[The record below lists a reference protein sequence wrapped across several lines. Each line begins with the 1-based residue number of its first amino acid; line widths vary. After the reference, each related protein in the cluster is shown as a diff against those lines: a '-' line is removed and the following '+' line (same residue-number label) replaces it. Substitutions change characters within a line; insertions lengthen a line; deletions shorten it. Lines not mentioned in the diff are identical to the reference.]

1 MDNFTAP
8 KPGSTLNNDELS
20 ATFLCSPQG
29 GMRRST
35 RTNTLVIVSN
45 HVESV
50 YDDRWIND
58 VLHYTGMGQRGPQ
71 SLEFHQNKTLN
82 ESRTNG
88 VSVHLF
94 EVFTKRVY
102 TYIGEVVLADDPY
115 QEQQTDS
122 GGQDR
127 SVWVFPLRLKSG
139 YAPAIPEATLKA
151 LDQVK
156 EKQAHYLSDAEV
168 KALAKKQGQAIVGK
182 RNASVTVYQRS
193 PWVAEHAKRRANGK
207 CELCQEPAPF
217 SRKDGSPYL
226 ETHHIEWLAN
236 GGADTVDNTVALCP
250 NCHKKMHVINDE
262 LDRAAL
268 ELVALSEQT
277 LNTQG

>member
-8 KPGSTLNNDELS
+8 KPGSTLNNDELM

-50 YDDRWIND
+50 YDDRWIDN

-82 ESRTNG
+82 ESPTNG

-102 TYIGEVVLADDPY
+102 TYIGEVVLAAVPY
-115 QEQQTDS
+115 QEQQPDS
-122 GGQDR
+122 DGQER
-127 SVWVFPLRLKSG
+127 AVWVFPLRLKSG
-139 YAPAIPEATLKA
+139 YAPAIPETTLKA

-156 EKQAHYLSDAEV
+156 EKQARYLSDAEV
-168 KALAKKQGQAIVGK
+168 EALAKKQGQAIVGK
-182 RNASVTVYQRS
+182 RNASVIVYQRS

-217 SRKDGSPYL
+217 NRKDGSPYL

-236 GGADTVDNTVALCP
+236 GGADTVENTVALCP
-250 NCHKKMHVINDE
+250 NCHKKMHVINSE
-262 LDRAAL
+262 SDR
-268 ELVALSEQT
+268 VALKARV
-277 LNTQG
+277 LPGYVL

>member
-1 MDNFTAP
+1 MDSFTAP
-8 KPGSTLNNDELS
+8 TPGVTLDNDELT

-50 YDDRWIND
+50 YDDRWIDN

-82 ESRTNG
+82 ESPSNG

-102 TYIGEVVLADDPY
+102 TYIGEVALADTPY
-115 QEQQTDS
+115 QEQQLDTD
-122 GGQDR
+122 GQER
-127 SVWVFPLRLKSG
+127 SVWIFPLRLKSG
-139 YAPAIPEATLKA
+139 DAPAIPEATLKA

-156 EKQAHYLSDAEV
+156 EKQAHYLSDAEIE
-168 KALAKKQGQAIVGK
+168 ALAKKQGQAIVGK
-182 RNASVTVYQRS
+182 RNANVTVYQRS
-193 PWVAEHAKRRANGK
+193 PWVAENAKRRANGQ
-207 CELCQEPAPF
+207 CELCQKPAPF
-217 SRKDGSPYL
+217 NRKDGSPYL
-226 ETHHIEWLAN
+226 ETHHIEWLAS
-236 GGADTVDNTVALCP
+236 GGADTVENTVALCP
-250 NCHKKMHVINDE
+250 NCHKKMHIINRKE
-262 LDRAAL
+262 DRAWL
-268 ELVALSEQT
+268 KEVALK
-277 LNTQG
+277 GA

>member
-8 KPGSTLNNDELS
+8 KPGSTLNNDELT

-50 YDDRWIND
+50 YDDRWIDN

-82 ESRTNG
+82 ESPANG
-88 VSVHLF
+88 VAVHLF

-102 TYIGEVVLADDPY
+102 TYIGEVVLAAAPY
-115 QEQQTDS
+115 QEQQPDS
-122 GGQDR
+122 DGQER
-127 SVWVFPLRLKSG
+127 AVWVFPLRLKSG

-168 KALAKKQGQAIVGK
+168 EALAKKQGQAIVGK

-193 PWVAEHAKRRANGK
+193 PWVAEHAKRRAKGK

-217 SRKDGSPYL
+217 NRKDGSPYL

-236 GGADTVDNTVALCP
+236 GGADTVENTVALCP
-250 NCHKKMHVINDE
+250 NCHKKMHVINSE
-262 LDRAAL
+262 LDRTALRAKAL
-268 ELVALSEQT
+268 ES
-277 LNTQG
+277 

>member
-8 KPGSTLNNDELS
+8 KPGSTLNNDELT

-29 GMRRST
+29 GMRRSA

-50 YDDRWIND
+50 YDDRWIDN

-82 ESRTNG
+82 ESPSNG

-102 TYIGEVVLADDPY
+102 TYIGEVVLAAAPY
-115 QEQQTDS
+115 QEQQPDS
-122 GGQDR
+122 DGQER

-139 YAPAIPEATLKA
+139 NSPAIPEATLIA

-156 EKQAHYLSDAEV
+156 EKQAHCLTDAEV
-168 KALAKKQGQAIVGK
+168 GALAKKQGQAIVGK

-193 PWVAEHAKRRANGK
+193 PWVAENAKRRAKGK

-217 SRKDGSPYL
+217 NRKNGSPYL

-236 GGADTVDNTVALCP
+236 GGTDTVGNTVALCP
-250 NCHKKMHVINDE
+250 NCHKKMHIINSDS
-262 LDRAAL
+262 DRAAL
-268 ELVALSEQT
+268 TARALQS
-277 LNTQG
+277 

>member
-1 MDNFTAP
+1 MDNFTP
-8 KPGSTLNNDELS
+8 PTPGSTLNNDELT
-20 ATFLCSPQG
+20 ATFLCGPQG
-29 GMRRST
+29 GMRRSK

-45 HVESV
+45 HIESV
-50 YDDRWIND
+50 YDDRWIDN

-82 ESRTNG
+82 ESATNG

-102 TYIGEVVLADDPY
+102 TYIGEVVLADAPY
-115 QEQQTDS
+115 QEQQPDS
-122 GGQDR
+122 DGQER

-139 YAPAIPEATLKA
+139 YLPAIPEATLKA

-168 KALAKKQGQAIVGK
+168 EALAKKQGQAIVGK
-182 RNASVTVYQRS
+182 RNASVTIYQRS
-193 PWVAEHAKRRANGK
+193 PWVAENAKRRAKGR
-207 CELCQEPAPF
+207 CELCKEPAPF
-217 SRKDGSPYL
+217 NRKDGNPYL

-236 GGADTVDNTVALCP
+236 GGADTAANTVALCP
-250 NCHKKMHVINDE
+250 NCHKKMHIINSE
-262 LDRAAL
+262 LDRSRLTAI
-268 ELVALSEQT
+268 T
-277 LNTQG
+277 LQN

>member
-8 KPGSTLNNDELS
+8 KPGSTLNNDELT

-50 YDDRWIND
+50 YDDRWIDN

-82 ESRTNG
+82 ESRSNG

-102 TYIGEVVLADDPY
+102 TYIGEVVLANAPY

-122 GGQDR
+122 GGQGR

-139 YAPAIPEATLKA
+139 YAPAIPAATLKA

-168 KALAKKQGQAIVGK
+168 ETLAKQQGQARVGT
-182 RNASVTVYQRS
+182 RTVSATQYQRS
-193 PWVAEHAKRRANGK
+193 PWVAENARRRAKGH
-207 CELCQEPAPF
+207 CELCGDPAPF
-217 SRKDGSPYL
+217 KRKDSSPYL

-236 GGADTVDNTVALCP
+236 GGADTVENTVALCP
-250 NCHKKMHVINDE
+250 NCHRKMH
-262 LDRAAL
+262 
-268 ELVALSEQT
+268 LVNCEADKKLLKS
-277 LNTQG
+277 LLV